1 MEQRAIADMHGF
13 SYFQSYCWGMEKMGT
28 ITLHFLE
35 RVTRSSGSKLPCHSE
50 DMVLAQNAV
59 DCAAALLIQSCL
71 DGEGTRD

>member
-1 MEQRAIADMHGF
+1 MR
-13 SYFQSYCWGMEKMGT
+13 T
-28 ITLHFLE
+28 IIWHSLNC
-35 RVTRSSGSKLPCHSE
+35 VTRSSGSKLPCYSE